1 MEIAVWWEK
10 GVFFFVGQASH
21 CFSSAGL
28 CIDLLR
34 NIFTGPAAAVAK
46 CTVPGHQKLWQLYQL
61 S

>member
-1 MEIAVWWEK
+1 MRMEIAVWWEK

-46 CTVPGHQKLWQLYQL
+46 CTVPGHQKL
-61 S
+61 